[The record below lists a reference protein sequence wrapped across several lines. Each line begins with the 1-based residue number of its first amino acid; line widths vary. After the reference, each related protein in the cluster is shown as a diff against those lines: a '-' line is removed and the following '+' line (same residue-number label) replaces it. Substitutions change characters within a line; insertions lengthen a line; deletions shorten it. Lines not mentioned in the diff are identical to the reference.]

1 MQKRIAIVD
10 DESDIREGLANYLVQ
25 NHYLVDDFDSGIS
38 FLDALSERS
47 YDLVI
52 LDVMMPE
59 IDGLDTCRQIRKISE
74 VPVIF
79 LSSAGE
85 SFDRI
90 LGIETGA
97 DDYITKPFNPRE
109 VLARIKSILKRTDI
123 KPTAQSQI
131 KTPYW
136 SIDTQQHKISYNNG
150 EEIVFTPALYK
161 LFDYLYRHKSK
172 TITREKIYE
181 DILKRPFEE
190 FDRTIDIRISRLRK
204 LLDAN
209 PDQTADSS
217 YIQTIKGT
225 GYCLNLYDE
234 YISS

>member
-1 MQKRIAIVD
+1 MQKKIAIVD
-10 DESDIREGLANYLVQ
+10 DELDIRKGLTNYLRQ
-25 NHYLVDDFDSGIS
+25 NHYLVDDFEGGSS
-38 FLDALSERS
+38 FLTSFSKEV

-59 IDGLDTCRQIRKISE
+59 MDGLEICREIRKNSQ

-97 DDYITKPFNPRE
+97 DDYITKPFTPRE
-109 VLARIKSILKRTDI
+109 VLARIKSILRRSES
-123 KPTAQSQI
+123 KPSITTKIS
-131 KTPYW
+131 TPHW
-136 SIDTQQHKISYNNG
+136 EIDTHQQKIIYKNG
-150 EEIVFTPALYK
+150 EEVSFTPALYK
-161 LFDYLYRHKSK
+161 LFDYLYQSKSC
-172 TITREKIYE
+172 TVTREKIFG
-181 DILKRPFEE
+181 DILKRAFEE

-204 LLDAN
+204 LLDIC
-209 PDQTADSS
+209 PDQDTS

-225 GYCLNLYDE
+225 GYRLDLYDE
-234 YISS
+234 CIPS